1 MTGAGAGVR
10 VGNEVDVHLD
20 VDEEIEW
27 WRPLVHWVLV
37 VPHGL
42 ATGALTAASLVV
54 MFAIGLA
61 VLVTGRVPQRLAAFQ
76 VMTVR
81 ERVRCYGFFFVLRR
95 SLPPL
100 SFAVTADDPGD
111 DASSRVSVRIAPRL
125 PRWSIFLRLFVLL
138 PHLVVLIPIGVVM
151 DLCYPVWMGLAA
163 VNRGWPPSLQRTL
176 LAVEHWVVEVAMYGL
191 LVTERPPAFGLRAHG
206 DERVAGTV
214 TA

>member
-1 MTGAGAGVR
+1 MTGAGDVVA
-10 VGNEVDVHLD
+10 NEVDVRLD
-20 VDEEIEW
+20 VDDDIEW
-27 WRPLVHWVLV
+27 WRPLVHWILV
-37 VPHGL
+37 IPHGL

-61 VLVTGRVPQRLAAFQ
+61 VLVTGRVPRRLAEFQ

-100 SFAVTADDPGD
+100 TFPVQADDPGD
-111 DASSRVSVRIAPRL
+111 DPASHLSVAMAERL
-125 PRWSIFLRLFVLL
+125 PRWSIFTRLFVLL
-138 PHLVVLIPIGVVM
+138 PHLVVLIPMGVVM
-151 DLCYPVWMGLAA
+151 DLCYPVWMSLAA
-163 VNRGWPPSLQRTL
+163 INRGWPPGLRRTL
-176 LAVEHWVVEVAMYGL
+176 VAVEHWVVELALYGL

-206 DERVAGTV
+206 DERVASTV

>member
-1 MTGAGAGVR
+1 MTGAGVASEVEVR
-10 VGNEVDVHLD
+10 LD
-20 VDEEIEW
+20 VDAEIEW

-42 ATGALTAASLVV
+42 ATGALTGASVVV
-54 MFAIGLA
+54 MVAIGLA
-61 VLVTGRVPQRLAAFQ
+61 LLVTGRVPQRLAAFQ

-100 SFAVTADDPGD
+100 SFPVRADDPGD
-111 DASSRVSVRIAPRL
+111 DPASTVSVVLAERL
-125 PRWSIFLRLFVLL
+125 PRWSILVRVFVLL
-138 PHLVVLIPIGVVM
+138 PHLAVLIPIGLVM
-151 DLCYPVWMGLAA
+151 DLCYPVWMALAA
-163 VNRGWPPSLQRTL
+163 VNRGWPPSLRRTL
-176 LAVEHWVVEVAMYGL
+176 LAVEHWVVELAMYGL

-206 DERVAGTV
+206 DEPEAGTV